1 MLHEKSGA
9 VMWPAERGER
19 WREKPGSVL
28 MGLPSSW
35 PIMNRSDTN
44 V

>member
-1 MLHEKSGA
+1 MLHDKSGA
-9 VMWPAERGER
+9 VMWPAESGEQ
-19 WREKPGSVL
+19 WREKLSSMLV
-28 MGLPSSW
+28 GLPSSW